1 MLAVTFARPRPRR
14 IPPGVAPLF
23 AFPLLRPPT
32 LARAALG
39 VAAWLDTRTVAS
51 SGGGVLRAD
60 APAIASMSAKRSRSI
75 VSGGCSS
82 ACPLGGRAR
91 LRAAALRPPAARA
104 GGVPCGELA
113 SPARTTASMPSKSS
127 SIPGVAR
134 PPHEAG
140 GPRDG
145 RCGVLDATG
154 PAESGTAGSGAS
166 RTQAAHRRGPSRAAT
181 RARTLCPRLPAWRH
195 RVLHCAAVCGAR
207 PKGLLSS
214 LRMK

>member
-1 MLAVTFARPRPRR
+1 MLAVTFARPRPRS

-60 APAIASMSAKRSRSI
+60 APAIASMSAKRFRSI

-82 ACPLGGRAR
+82 ACPRGPREGR

-166 RTQAAHRRGPSRAAT
+166 RTQAAHRRSAPSTEEVGGIYA
-181 RARTLCPRLPAWRH
+181 C
-195 RVLHCAAVCGAR
+195 VV
-207 PKGLLSS
+207 
-214 LRMK
+214 

>member
-1 MLAVTFARPRPRR
+1 MLALTVARPRPRR
-14 IPPGVAPLF
+14 IPPGIAPLF

-60 APAIASMSAKRSRSI
+60 APAIASMSAKRFRSI
-75 VSGGCSS
+75 VS
-82 ACPLGGRAR
+82 PGRPAR
-91 LRAAALRPPAARA
+91 PRAAALRPPAARA

-113 SPARTTASMPSKSS
+113 SPARTTASMRSKSS

-140 GPRDG
+140 GPLGG

-154 PAESGTAGSGAS
+154 PTESGTAGSGAS
-166 RTQAAHRRGPSRAAT
+166 RTQAAHRRSAPST
-181 RARTLCPRLPAWRH
+181 EVGGMCMC
-195 RVLHCAAVCGAR
+195 VL
-207 PKGLLSS
+207 
-214 LRMK
+214 